1 MQALDREINSK
12 MSRIQDT
19 IGAAEIILQ
28 QTTDP
33 AQRRRLDDRLK
44 QLKQKYDALTTA
56 SADRVEVLEE
66 ALPLALSFNE
76 THEEL
81 TTWLNDLESEL
92 KALRPPGLDVEE
104 IKKEVDTNRVS
115 GLNKALQLEPFYF

>member
-12 MSRIQDT
+12 SSRIQDT
-19 IGAAEIILQ
+19 IGAAEILLQ
-28 QTTDP
+28 QTTD
-33 AQRRRLDDRLK
+33 ANQRRRLDDRLK
-44 QLKQKYDALTTA
+44 QLKQKYDALSTA

-81 TTWLNDLESEL
+81 TGWLKDIESDLKS
-92 KALRPPGLDVEE
+92 LRPPGLDVEE
-104 IKKEVDTNRVS
+104 IKKEVDKNRVRKAIS
-115 GLNKALQLEPFYF
+115 GI